1 MLSIISSIEKLGQ
14 KKLKMQFDSTEEIDD
29 ADYILLK
36 LYDDSFKAVKKN
48 KASYTINIIC
58 GLIEAQNN
66 FKGDW
71 CLVWKSTDKVRK
83 NTRLKI
89 DLADAAIKNI
99 FEYMDLYK
107 DECK

>member
-1 MLSIISSIEKLGQ
+1 M
-14 KKLKMQFDSTEEIDD
+14 
-29 ADYILLK
+29 
-36 LYDDSFKAVKKN
+36 V
-48 KASYTINIIC
+48 TINNNAHLYAQQ